1 MIAPESLI
9 LPLLQGFFWFDDGL
23 QAHLQAHGW
32 TEVTRPESMVM
43 TNVVIGVQKPSE
55 IARNLGVSRQSVH
68 ATINQMVE
76 KGILELADDPED
88 GRAKIVVLS
97 EVGQQMR
104 QDANQVIQRPDARG
118 DQADRQ
124 QLAARVRRPQIAEAK
139 RRDDQN
145 GSVEGLD
152 RRPALDRH
160 KPKRAEQQDECE

>member
-1 MIAPESLI
+1 MIAAESLI

-23 QAHLQAHGW
+23 QAHLQARGW

-68 ATINQMVE
+68 ATINQMVA

-97 EVGQQMR
+97 EIGQRMR
-104 QDANQVIQRPDARG
+104 QDANQAMAQMVEQLRRRIGARNV
-118 DQADRQ
+118 DSLIRAFSADWGEPPTPETERKKS
-124 QLAARVRRPQIAEAK
+124 VR
-139 RRDDQN
+139 
-145 GSVEGLD
+145 
-152 RRPALDRH
+152 
-160 KPKRAEQQDECE
+160 

>member
-1 MIAPESLI
+1 MIAAESLI

-32 TEVTRPESMVM
+32 TEVTRSQSMVM
-43 TNVVIGVQKPSE
+43 TNVVIGVQKPSD

-76 KGILELADDPED
+76 KGVLELADDPED

-104 QDANQVIQRPDARG
+104 EDANQAMAQMMAQLRRRIGARNV
-118 DQADRQ
+118 DNLIKAFSADWGQPPIPEINRVKRQ
-124 QLAARVRRPQIAEAK
+124 V
-139 RRDDQN
+139 
-145 GSVEGLD
+145 S
-152 RRPALDRH
+152 
-160 KPKRAEQQDECE
+160 

>member
-1 MIAPESLI
+1 MIAAESLI

-23 QAHLQAHGW
+23 QAHLQARGW

-68 ATINQMVE
+68 ATINQMVA

-97 EVGQQMR
+97 EVGQRMR
-104 QDANQVIQRPDARG
+104 QDANQAMAQMVEQLRRRIGARNV
-118 DQADRQ
+118 DNLVKAFSADWGEPPAPEAERKKS
-124 QLAARVRRPQIAEAK
+124 VR
-139 RRDDQN
+139 
-145 GSVEGLD
+145 
-152 RRPALDRH
+152 
-160 KPKRAEQQDECE
+160 

>member
-1 MIAPESLI
+1 MIAAESLI

-23 QAHLQAHGW
+23 QAHLQARGW

-68 ATINQMVE
+68 ATINQMVA

-97 EVGQQMR
+97 EIGQRMR
-104 QDANQVIQRPDARG
+104 QDANQAMAQMVEQLRRRIGARNVDNLVKAFG
-118 DQADRQ
+118 ADWGEPPTPEPERKKS
-124 QLAARVRRPQIAEAK
+124 VR
-139 RRDDQN
+139 
-145 GSVEGLD
+145 
-152 RRPALDRH
+152 
-160 KPKRAEQQDECE
+160 

>member
-1 MIAPESLI
+1 MIAAESLI

-43 TNVVIGVQKPSE
+43 TNVVVGVQKPSQ

-68 ATINQMVE
+68 ATINQMVA

-97 EVGQQMR
+97 EVGQRMR
-104 QDANQVIQRPDARG
+104 QDANQAMAQMVEQLRQRIGARNV
-118 DQADRQ
+118 DNLIKAFAADWGEPPAPR
-124 QLAARVRRPQIAEAK
+124 ASRESVR
-139 RRDDQN
+139 
-145 GSVEGLD
+145 
-152 RRPALDRH
+152 
-160 KPKRAEQQDECE
+160 

>member
-104 QDANQVIQRPDARG
+104 QDANQAMTHMVAQLRRRIGGRNVSNLIKAFS
-118 DQADRQ
+118 ADWGEPPAPKVKGGRKRQ
-124 QLAARVRRPQIAEAK
+124 V
-139 RRDDQN
+139 
-145 GSVEGLD
+145 S
-152 RRPALDRH
+152 
-160 KPKRAEQQDECE
+160 